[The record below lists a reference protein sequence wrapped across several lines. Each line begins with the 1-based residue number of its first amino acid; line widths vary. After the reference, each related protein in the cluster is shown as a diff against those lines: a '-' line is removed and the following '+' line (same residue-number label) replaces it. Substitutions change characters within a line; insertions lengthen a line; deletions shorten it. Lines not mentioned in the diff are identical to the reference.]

1 MDELIALVK
10 KLESS
15 GINNTPTTGGLVK
28 LNVGGTVF
36 QTTKSTLTRFDG
48 FFRTLLETDIPVAKD
63 TYGCIFV
70 DRDPK
75 HFRLILNFMR
85 DGDVNIPYSD
95 HQEIRKE
102 AQFYLLDDLMKL
114 CDDAKPVEKQ
124 IKNICL
130 KSFEEVAN
138 AVNISTKKGVI
149 VIHRYVND
157 GMNMEYIQTAALIK
171 YGEAFDVLFHTCDG
185 NRPLYANDCNVFN
198 KISKQ
203 NSRCLVG
210 ELDSKMKKLF
220 GAET

>member
-1 MDELIALVK
+1 MDELVSLAK
-10 KLESS
+10 KLENSCNLEIRINQKDKTTIETGNVSS
-15 GINNTPTTGGLVK
+15 TTSSTGLIK
-28 LNVGGTVF
+28 LNVGGTIF

-63 TYGCIFV
+63 FSGCIFV

-85 DGDVNIPYSD
+85 DGDVDIPYSD

-124 IKNICL
+124 VKNIFL

-138 AVNISTKKGVI
+138 AVNNSTKKASK
-149 VIHRYVND
+149 
-157 GMNMEYIQTAALIK
+157 T
-171 YGEAFDVLFHTCDG
+171 
-185 NRPLYANDCNVFN
+185 
-198 KISKQ
+198 KILEITQ
-203 NSRCLVG
+203 
-210 ELDSKMKKLF
+210 
-220 GAET
+220 